1 MAKKTA
7 KPAAQQQNGLEET
20 VNRWEQFVENNKKII
35 FSVMA
40 AIIIVIAGGMIL
52 NTFVF
57 VPRQNRAAEALFPG
71 ETYFVNGDYRT
82 ALEGD
87 GLLYE
92 GLEAVAKQYKG
103 TKAAKIANLYA
114 GICYAQLDS
123 TEMAIKLLS
132 KIKGSSDR
140 MAIPAAMSTL
150 AGCYASQG
158 NNAKAASTF
167 MAAAKKADNALVSP
181 YCYFQAA
188 LNYEAMGKEDQALK
202 IYKMIQVKYPQSQE
216 GLEAEKYISRIA
228 K

>member
-20 VNRWEQFVENNKKII
+20 VNRWEQFVENNKKTI

-40 AIIIVIAGGMIL
+40 IIIIVIAGGMIL

-57 VPRQNRAAEALFPG
+57 GPRQERAAEALFPG
-71 ETYFVNGDYRT
+71 ETYFVNGDFKT

-87 GLLYE
+87 GLAYE
-92 GLEAVAKQYKG
+92 GLEAVAKQYRG
-103 TKAAKIANLYA
+103 TKAARLADLYA

-132 KIKGSSDR
+132 KVKGSDH

-150 AGCYASQG
+150 AGCYANQG

-167 MAAAKKADNALVSP
+167 ISAAKKADNALLSP

-188 LNYEAMGKEDQALK
+188 LNYEAMGKNDQALK